1 MTLKGRDYYSLHFTD
16 KKTEVQREEVTCTGL
31 LTLLTKAGGTACAKA
46 QGGEAAWSFQ
56 STHPSLTLSGLN
68 HLWLP
73 SAIWTKSQFL
83 SLVSICPSIP

>member
-46 QGGEAAWSFQ
+46 QVGRSFQ
-56 STHPSLTLSGLN
+56 STDPSLTLSGLN